1 MNCRR
6 AQTDIAL
13 WAGNDLDETDR
24 LSLQRHVEACPD
36 CREYQ
41 AQMQALMRLVDECP
55 LREQA
60 DEASKSALSD
70 SLWPSLSSH
79 LVSLPFRNSDRFN
92 GWIPAVA
99 VAAVC
104 LAMLMVASPQ
114 GTFPPN
120 GTAVQSD
127 AGQNNWPQEPETNMA
142 NQPAS
147 AIGPRERGPMA
158 DMQAGSER
166 STERSTE
173 RYGFPEWTPSERI
186 PAFPPSFS
194 QERELMSPDPRDF
207 ALRDLSERRR
217 ILFGPTVRL
226 VVE

>member
-24 LSLQRHVEACPD
+24 LSLQRHLEACPD

-55 LREQA
+55 LKEQA
-60 DEASKSALSD
+60 DEASKSAVSD

-79 LVSLPFRNSDRFN
+79 LVSLPFRNCDRFN

-120 GTAVQSD
+120 GTAVHSD
-127 AGQNNWPQEPETNMA
+127 AGQNNWPQGLETNMA

-147 AIGPRERGPMA
+147 AIGPRDGGPIA
-158 DMQAGSER
+158 NMQAGSER
-166 STERSTE
+166 STEQ
-173 RYGFPEWTPSERI
+173 YGFREWTPSERI

-194 QERELMSPDPRDF
+194 QQPELMSPDPPDF

-217 ILFGPTVRL
+217 IPYGPTVRL
-226 VVE
+226 IVE